1 MYGEVRVWDAEI
13 VVDQELARRLI
24 GSQFPE
30 LELRSLQHL
39 AEGWDNSVWVANGEL
54 AFRFPRRAIAVPLL
68 EREIELL
75 PLLAPLLPL
84 PIPVP
89 THIGRASDEFRW
101 PFFGAQ
107 LVPGREVGDAD
118 VDPAKFG
125 AQLGA
130 FLRALHDVEL
140 EFALPDDANRR
151 ADMSLRVPMAR
162 KELSEL
168 GGLSDEVE
176 SVLDAAL
183 DLPTPEA
190 TVVAHGDLHL
200 RHALVGRDGGLSGV
214 IDWGDVCRADPSVDM
229 SLYWSLLSD
238 DGRAAFLAAYGP
250 VADEQLLRARVLA
263 LFLCAMIATYA
274 RHQKAHRL
282 GRAARAG
289 LERAAQWA

>member
-1 MYGEVRVWDAEI
+1 MRAWDAEI
-13 VVDQELARRLI
+13 LVDEELARRLI

-30 LELRSLQHL
+30 VELRSLHHL
-39 AEGWDNSVWVANGEL
+39 AEGWDNTVFVANGEV
-54 AFRFPRRAIAVPLL
+54 AFRFPRRAIAAPLI
-68 EREIELL
+68 EREVELL

-89 THIGRASDEFRW
+89 THVARATDEFPW

-107 LVPGREVGDAD
+107 LVPGREVAEAD
-118 VDPAKFG
+118 VDPLKLG

-140 EFALPDDANRR
+140 EFTLPDDPMGR
-151 ADMSLRVPMAR
+151 ADMSIRVPKAR
-162 KELSEL
+162 EELSEL
-168 GGLSDEVE
+168 GSLSDEVE

-238 DGRAAFLAAYGP
+238 AGREAFLAAYGP
-250 VADEQLLRARVLA
+250 VTDEQLLRARVLA
-263 LFLCAMIATYA
+263 LNLCAMIATYA
-274 RHQKAHRL
+274 RHQRAPRL
-282 GRAARAG
+282 ERAARAG
-289 LERAAQWA
+289 LTRAAQ

>member
-1 MYGEVRVWDAEI
+1 VRAWDAEI
-13 VVDQELARRLI
+13 LVDEELARRLI

-30 LELRSLQHL
+30 VELRSLHHL
-39 AEGWDNSVWVANGEL
+39 AEGWDNTVFVANGEV
-54 AFRFPRRAIAVPLL
+54 AFRFPRRAIAAPLI
-68 EREIELL
+68 EREVELL

-89 THIGRASDEFRW
+89 THVARATDEFPW

-107 LVPGREVGDAD
+107 LVPGREVAEAD
-118 VDPAKFG
+118 VDPLKLG

-140 EFALPDDANRR
+140 EFTLPDDPMGR
-151 ADMSLRVPMAR
+151 ADMSIRVPKAR
-162 KELSEL
+162 EELSEL
-168 GGLSDEVE
+168 GSLSDEVE

-238 DGRAAFLAAYGP
+238 AGREAFLAAYGP
-250 VADEQLLRARVLA
+250 VTDEQLLRARVLA
-263 LFLCAMIATYA
+263 LNLCAMIATYA
-274 RHQKAHRL
+274 RHQRAPRL
-282 GRAARAG
+282 ERAARAG
-289 LERAAQWA
+289 LTRAAQ

>member
-13 VVDQELARRLI
+13 VVDEELARRLI

-30 LELRSLQHL
+30 LQLRSLRHL
-39 AEGWDNSVWVANGEL
+39 AEGWDNTVWVANGEL
-54 AFRFPRRAIAVPLL
+54 AFRFPRRAIAVPLI
-68 EREIELL
+68 ERELEFL

-89 THIGRASDEFRW
+89 THVGRAGAEFPW

-107 LVPGREVGDAD
+107 LIPGREVADAE
-118 VDPAKFG
+118 VNPVKLG

-130 FLRALHDVEL
+130 FLRALHDVKI

-151 ADMSLRVPMAR
+151 ADMSVRVPMAR

-183 DLPTPEA
+183 DLPTPNA
-190 TVVAHGDLHL
+190 IVVAHGDLHL
-200 RHALVGRDGGLSGV
+200 RHALIGPDGGLSGV
-214 IDWGDVCRADPSVDM
+214 IDWGDACRADPSVDM

-238 DGRAAFLAAYGP
+238 EGREAFLSAYGP
-250 VADEQLLRARVLA
+250 VTDEQMLRARVLA
-263 LFLCAMIATYA
+263 LGLGAMIATYA
-274 RHQKAHRL
+274 RHERL
-282 GRAARAG
+282 PRLERAARAG
-289 LERAAQWA
+289 LRRAAAE